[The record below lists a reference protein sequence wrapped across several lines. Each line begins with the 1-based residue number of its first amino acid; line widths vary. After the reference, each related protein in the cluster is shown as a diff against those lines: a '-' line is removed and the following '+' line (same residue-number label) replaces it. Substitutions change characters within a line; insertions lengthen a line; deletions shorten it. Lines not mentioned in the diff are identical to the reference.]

1 MKTTLIFAM
10 SINGFIAESDNSV
23 HWSDDIWKAYQEV
36 SWKVWNMIVGRKTYE
51 LMIQS
56 GEIETLGLRNLVIIS
71 KQSDITTHH
80 VEHTPEDALKYLVSI
95 GETEVIICGGTS
107 IATYLLDKWLLDEI
121 IIDIEPTL
129 ISEWIPMF
137 WVLKNPP
144 NLQLLDTKKLW
155 ENTVRIHYIIS

>member
-107 IATYLLDKWLLDEI
+107 IATYSYLRVNSDVLSFEESSKFTTSRHKE
-121 IIDIEPTL
+121 TL
-129 ISEWIPMF
+129 REYC
-137 WVLKNPP
+137 KNP
-144 NLQLLDTKKLW
+144 LY
-155 ENTVRIHYIIS
+155 YIIKIYENCSLHR